1 MEMDPPKSVVMTVVE
16 TPVVHAVTVKPAAMD
31 SVFVNPTVSEDN
43 VETMVVVEILVE
55 LVHPL
60 KLVKTDNVLELLSLT
75 VVADNVETIEL
86 GEVVETAQ
94 QDKDAEEEFASATTT
109 VTTET
114 VVQQSKNQELT
125 LDFALNELAVPAPTV
140 TAVEHRV
147 DAQFCHHAQ

>member
-1 MEMDPPKSVVMTVVE
+1 MTVAE
-16 TPVVHAVTVKPAAMD
+16 ILVVRVIMDKPAAMEL
-31 SVFVNPTVSEDN
+31 VFVNPTVSEDN
-43 VETMVVVEILVE
+43 VETMVAVETLVVSAL
-55 LVHPL
+55 PL

-75 VVADNVETIEL
+75 VEADNVETIEL